1 MFRIRLSSKR
11 ELKWREISPLNSCSR
26 YWLKFLHFNRL
37 RWVNSSD
44 SSTQVIWERITF
56 PTPKKKLKYMYDVN
70 IVKLSSIKR
79 FEKSKGRKSLKR
91 RLWQNSLPVSFARDV
106 SLMRHDCPLLFS
118 DSRLTCIRVWG
129 ALFIATSAFRKQSY
143 GLRHGH
149 SVRTWLHVFW
159 TFHGY
164 LYRRKLFSSATILS
178 KTIQLKHSCFSLIQV
193 T

>member
-44 SSTQVIWERITF
+44 SSTQVIWERFTF

-79 FEKSKGRKSLKR
+79 FLKSKGRKSLKR
-91 RLWQNSLPVSFARDV
+91 RLWQNSLTN
-106 SLMRHDCPLLFS
+106 RHCPLLFS
-118 DSRLTCIRVWG
+118 DSRLTWIRVWG

-143 GLRHGH
+143 GLRHRH
-149 SVRTWLHVFW
+149 SMRMVTCFLNFSWLPLQEK
-159 TFHGY
+159 T
-164 LYRRKLFSSATILS
+164 LFISNHS
-178 KTIQLKHSCFSLIQV
+178 K
-193 T
+193 